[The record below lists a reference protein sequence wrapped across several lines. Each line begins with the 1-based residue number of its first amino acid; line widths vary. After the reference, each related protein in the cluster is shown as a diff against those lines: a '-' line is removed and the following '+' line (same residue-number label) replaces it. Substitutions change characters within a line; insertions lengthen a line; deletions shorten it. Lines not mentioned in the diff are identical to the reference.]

1 MAEKTKTQ
9 SAWAD
14 GVKAAFADAK
24 PETDVLVVIAA
35 TPMYRVGAN
44 HWATGVNKVS
54 LQKVLELDEAGLA
67 ELHADPNFSL
77 QVVDERLVLPDFDAE

>member
-1 MAEKTKTQ
+1 MGKKTEGQ

-14 GVKAAFADAK
+14 TVKANFAGK
-24 PETDVLVVIAA
+24 EPTTDVLVVIAK

-44 HWATGVNKVS
+44 HWPAGVNKVS
-54 LQKVLELDEAGLA
+54 LAKVLELGEAGLR

-77 QVVDERLVLPDFDAE
+77 QVVDDRLELPDFDAE